1 MAKPPVIAPL
11 EQANKQQI
19 MTSDL
24 LSRHEWIHRTDA
36 ALKWLHKSI
45 VATGNQGSAHSY
57 SPLWGWAK
65 AYPETTGYLIPTLL
79 HYATIKKDES
89 LRRLAHDCG
98 QWLCRVQLP
107 EGAFSGG
114 LVGQTNPSVFNT
126 GQILFGLIKLDEEI
140 LAEENKSQFG
150 TRENPWRP
158 ALERAVRWMLAL
170 LEPDGA
176 WRRAAYRPGFVPTY
190 YTRAVWG
197 VLEANRLLNRPEV
210 LEKMRLALRYYAGRF
225 QPDGTVLHWGFR
237 PGEKAFTHT
246 IAYTL
251 EGFFESSLLLGETP
265 VTERVIHSADLL
277 LAERNR
283 AGRTAGRY
291 GARWQGDYTF
301 RCLTG
306 NAQLSVL
313 FYRLW
318 QTTGADRY
326 RQAAIEFLQEIFE
339 FQRFG
344 ANPDTYGA
352 LPGSAPVWGPY
363 LRFRYPNWG
372 VKFFLDAMT
381 Q

>member
-1 MAKPPVIAPL
+1 
-11 EQANKQQI
+11 
-19 MTSDL
+19 MTPDF
-24 LSRHEWIHRTDA
+24 LSGPEWIHRTDA

-98 QWLCRVQLP
+98 RWLCRVQLP
-107 EGAFSGG
+107 EGAFPGG
-114 LVGQTNPSVFNT
+114 LVGQTRPSVFNT

-140 LAEENKSQFG
+140 LAEENKPNFE
-150 TRENPWRP
+150 TPENPWRQ

-170 LEPDGA
+170 VEPDGA
-176 WRRAAYRPGFVPTY
+176 WRQAAYQPGFVPTY

-197 VLEANRLLNRPEV
+197 VLEANRLLNRPEI

-225 QPDGTVLHWGFR
+225 QLDGTVLRWGFR

-246 IAYTL
+246 VAYTL
-251 EGFFESSLLLGETP
+251 EGFLESSLLLGETQ
-265 VTERVIHSADLL
+265 VTEQVVRSADLL
-277 LAERNR
+277 LAERDKT
-283 AGRTAGRY
+283 GRTAGRY

-313 FYRLW
+313 FHRLW
-318 QTTGADRY
+318 QTTGSERY
-326 RQAAIEFLQEIFE
+326 RQASFEFLYETFE
-339 FQRFG
+339 FQRLG
-344 ANPDTYGA
+344 ANPNTYGA

-372 VKFFLDAMT
+372 VKFFLDAMAVLGY
-381 Q
+381 